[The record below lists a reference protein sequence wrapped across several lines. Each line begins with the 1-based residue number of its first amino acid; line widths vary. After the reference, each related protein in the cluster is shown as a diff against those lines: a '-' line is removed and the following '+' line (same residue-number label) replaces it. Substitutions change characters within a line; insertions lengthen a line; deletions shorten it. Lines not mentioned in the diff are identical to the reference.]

1 MPAFSLL
8 NRNTANNL
16 GSITFLRVFLR
27 VISQKTRKKTRK
39 KLAALDHLKIKCI
52 FVNLSNECFSFS
64 INRQVCLKVPGAIK
78 SS

>member
-27 VISQKTRKKTRK
+27 VISQKTRKK
-39 KLAALDHLKIKCI
+39 LAALDYLKIKCI

>member
-27 VISQKTRKKTRK
+27 VISQKTRK